1 MQLYLDAYGTYLGVK
16 NGMFWLRPKGL
27 KPQLIAVREVSII
40 CLTRGVSLST
50 NALILAM
57 KHDIPVLILDEIEFP
72 IAQVWSGQYGSIAT
86 IRKQQAKFTESW
98 SGLAWIAQILQ
109 QKVVNQQLMI
119 EQLHPNE
126 GSLLRQRSIKVL
138 VAICQQ
144 FEDWNPS
151 QFAKDSDKTKAVFRG
166 WEGTASRQYFK
177 AISAAL
183 PEQYKFP
190 RRSRRPAYT
199 VFNALLNYCYGM
211 LYRLVHLA
219 LMKAGIDP
227 FMGVLH
233 ADRYSH
239 PTMVFDLIDAYR
251 SWVDEIAIELCQ
263 KQLLPDD
270 AFQPV
275 SRNGYWLAASGKRL
289 VINQFFEKMNQKILY
304 KGNVRKRSSHIELDC
319 AKLATQLKNFKDYD

>member
-1 MQLYLDAYGTYLGVK
+1 MQLYLDAYGTYLGVQ
-16 NGMFWLRPKGL
+16 NGMFWLRPKDL
-27 KPQLIAVREVSII
+27 KPQLLAVREVSVI
-40 CLTRGVSLST
+40 CLTKGVSLSS

-57 KHDIPVLILDEIEFP
+57 QNDIPVLILDEIEFP

-98 SGLAWIAQILQ
+98 VGLFWVAELLQ
-109 QKVVNQQLMI
+109 QKIRNQQQII
-119 EQLHPNE
+119 EGLYPGTE
-126 GSLLRQRSIKVL
+126 GVSIQRNIKVL
-138 VAICQQ
+138 EAIYQQ
-144 FEDWNPS
+144 FENWDSS
-151 QFAKDSDKTKAVFRG
+151 QFNGDKERTKAVFRG

-183 PEQYKFP
+183 PQKYEFP

-233 ADRYSH
+233 ADRYSQ

-251 SWVDEIAIELCQ
+251 SWVDEIAILLCQ
-263 KQLLPDD
+263 KDLLPDD

-275 SRNGYWLAASGKRL
+275 RRNGYWLAPSGKKL
-289 VINQFFEKMNQKILY
+289 VINLFFEQMNQKILY

-319 AKLATQLKNFKDYD
+319 AKLATQLKNFKDND